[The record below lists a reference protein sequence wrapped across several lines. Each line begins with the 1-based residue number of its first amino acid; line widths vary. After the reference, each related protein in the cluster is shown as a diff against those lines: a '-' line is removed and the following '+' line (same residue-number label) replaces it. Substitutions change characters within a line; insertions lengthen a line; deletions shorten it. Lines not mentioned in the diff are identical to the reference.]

1 MKWTQRVTMSLVGV
15 LVASLLLVLVAE
27 AQVLVEG
34 YICKD
39 GIYVQP
45 LIAPSLE
52 STLYKNDNYPGTVH
66 PYLGKV
72 PPGNPNPNTYLYT
85 YCNQPFPYP
94 FLVQPLPPPRRSAED
109 TGGFAQ
115 PLEPVH

>member
-1 MKWTQRVTMSLVGV
+1 MTMGLVGV
-15 LVASLLLVLVAE
+15 LVASLLLVLVVE

-34 YICKD
+34 YFCKD
-39 GIYVQP
+39 GTYVQP

-52 STLYKNDNYPGTVH
+52 STLYKNDNSPGTVH
-66 PYLGKV
+66 PYLGTV
-72 PPGNPNPNTYLYT
+72 PPGNPNTYLYT
-85 YCNQPFPYP
+85 YCNQPLPYP
-94 FLVQPLPPPRRSAED
+94 FLVQPLPPPRWEAED